1 MNPNAAV
8 RVAMTADDLVWIS
21 ARADGKYLFSGTLS
35 ANETRT
41 VEAND
46 TLLLRLGNAG
56 GLSITLNGK
65 PVGALGPKG
74 QPRTV
79 QFTPGGFQI
88 VAAPKPSLP
97 L

>member
-1 MNPNAAV
+1 
-8 RVAMTADDLVWIS
+8 MTADEPVWVS
-21 ARADGKYLFSGTLS
+21 ARADGKYLFSEILT
-35 ANETRT
+35 ANQTRT

-46 TLLLRLGNAG
+46 TVLVRLGNAG
-56 GLSITLNGK
+56 GLSVTLNGK
-65 PVGALGPKG
+65 PVGALGEKG